1 MRRLFFNM
9 FFTLVLSLSAV
20 VSGQEDLMIKVRDEL
35 TTFSVVETHVLQTGS
50 VYWGE
55 KALGALFGA
64 SIKKEGENLV
74 ILCKDTLCVPFYKDD
89 PQNVVIERKGKSLLM
104 ASKVAEAFGYKRLE
118 WDKPAQ
124 EILLY
129 KTPRLELNKA
139 IPIPL
144 MDLFLPD
151 TSGQITFL
159 SKYKGKKLILLI
171 WAPWDK
177 GRESL
182 PAWNRLLDELG
193 DRCQYV
199 LIAETMEGRDRV
211 ETYLSVLKPRP
222 TCLVDSGFKAA
233 LYYQLKELP
242 ALLLVDEKGN
252 LVSGPFPAKA
262 EDALVRE
269 EISLWVKDD
278 APEEFLQKGPAI
290 QSYPGSP
297 DLEEAV
303 KRLELSQIIWI
314 SGNRE
319 EALAEFNRAVL
330 RFPDHEILM
339 GQRQALQEPLVVY
352 PPIQTPAPEKTPEP

>member
-1 MRRLFFNM
+1 M
-9 FFTLVLSLSAV
+9 FFILFLILSAV
-20 VSGQEDLMIKVRDEL
+20 VSGQEEVMLKVRDDL
-35 TTFSVVETHVLQTGS
+35 TTFSAVETYVLQTGN

-55 KALGALFGA
+55 KALGTLFGA

-89 PQNVVIERKGKSLLM
+89 PQNVVIERKGKSFLM
-104 ASKVAEAFGYKRLE
+104 APKVAEAFGYKRLE

-124 EILLY
+124 EIRLY
-129 KTPRLELNKA
+129 KTPKPALDKA
-139 IPIPL
+139 NPIPL

-159 SKYKGKKLILLI
+159 SKYKGKKLIILI

-182 PAWNRLLDELG
+182 PAWNRLLGELKE
-193 DRCQYV
+193 RCQYV
-199 LIAETMEGRDRV
+199 FIAETMEGRERV
-211 ETYLSVLKPRP
+211 EPYLSVLKPRP
-222 TCLVDSGFKAA
+222 ICLVDAGFKAA
-233 LYYQLKELP
+233 LYYQLKEIP

-252 LVSGPFPAKA
+252 LVSGPLSAKA

-269 EISLWVKDD
+269 AISLWAKDD
-278 APEEFLQKGPAI
+278 ASAEILQKGPAI
-290 QSYPGSP
+290 QSYPGSL

-314 SGNRE
+314 SGNKE
-319 EALAEFNRAVL
+319 EALAEFNRAVS
-330 RFPDHEILM
+330 RFPEHEIFG
-339 GQRQALQEPLVVY
+339 GQRRALQEPLVVY
-352 PPIQTPAPEKTPEP
+352 PPTQTPSQEKPPEP